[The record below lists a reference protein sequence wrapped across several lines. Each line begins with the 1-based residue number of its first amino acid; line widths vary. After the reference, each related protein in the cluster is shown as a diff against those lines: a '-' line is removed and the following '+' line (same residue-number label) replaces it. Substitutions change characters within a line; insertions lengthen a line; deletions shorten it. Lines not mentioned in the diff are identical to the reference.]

1 MINKLLLIFSLS
13 FISCSAQN
21 IRTIQ
26 KSSIEELLNVSL
38 ELYKSQNSVDSSKD
52 IFLILSSKKINDTIG
67 FKDATYGIGITII
80 EKRNAK
86 NIIYKKLYKYK
97 SYLVVSEDSL
107 DVFKPLIIQIPYQ
120 NINNQKI
127 PDGIIYDPF
136 NISFMFNEKSEII
149 YLYPTSKLS
158 FFKKRLKNTEIIEDK

>member
-21 IRTIQ
+21 IKKI
-26 KSSIEELLNVSL
+26 KKDSIEELLNVSL
-38 ELYKSQNSVDSSKD
+38 DLYKSQKSIDNPKD

-67 FKDATYGIGITII
+67 FKDASYGIGITII
-80 EKRNAK
+80 EKRNTK
-86 NIIYKKLYKYK
+86 NIVYKKLYKYK
-97 SYLVVSEDSL
+97 NYLVVSQDSL
-107 DVFKPLIIQIPYQ
+107 DIFKSLIKQIPYQ
-120 NINNQKI
+120 NINNQKL

-149 YLYPTSKLS
+149 YIYPTSRLS
-158 FFKKRLKNTEIIEDK
+158 FFKKTLKNTEVIENE